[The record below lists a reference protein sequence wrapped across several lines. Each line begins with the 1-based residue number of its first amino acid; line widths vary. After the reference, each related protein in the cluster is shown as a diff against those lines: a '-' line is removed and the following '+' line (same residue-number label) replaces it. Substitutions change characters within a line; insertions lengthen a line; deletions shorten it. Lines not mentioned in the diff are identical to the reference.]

1 MSLKYLPNCIHKLKS
16 FSSTKLPV
24 QQVLESSVCSH
35 PPNSQSYKYWSPVS
49 VPIHKT
55 PSPTS
60 TGVECL
66 CDVSKSLKYLPNC
79 IHKLKS
85 FPSTKLPVQQVLES
99 SVCSHPSN
107 SQSYK
112 YWSPVSVPIHQTPS
126 PTRTGGERLFP
137 STKLPVLQVLE
148 SSVCSHPLNS
158 QSYKYW
164 SRVSL

>member
-35 PPNSQSYKYWSPVS
+35 PPNSQSYNYWSPVS

-60 TGVECL
+60 TGVESL
-66 CDVSKSLKYLPNC
+66 CDISKSLKYLPNC
-79 IHKLKS
+79 IHKFKS
-85 FPSTKLPVQQVLES
+85 FPST
-99 SVCSHPSN
+99 N
-107 SQSYK
+107 SQSNK
-112 YWSPVSVPIHQTPS
+112 NWSPVSVPIHQTPS
-126 PTRTGGERLFP
+126 PTNTGVQCLFP
-137 STKLPVLQVLE
+137 STKLPVLHVLE
-148 SSVCSHPLNS
+148 VSVCSHPPNS

-164 SRVSL
+164 SQVSVPIH